1 MFGRVIM
8 IPSKKRKE
16 DSRKAVFLLSVR
28 RWQSVNEV
36 QPIRDRQTVK
46 DIYQYLMERN
56 PRNGIIYAMGI
67 YTGLR
72 ISDILNLRI
81 RDVRGRNN
89 IVLYEQK
96 TGKEKFIPINRF
108 LKKVLEG
115 YIEGRKDYEFLF
127 LSPKPPNNH
136 LSRQQVYNILSEAAR
151 HFGIE
156 ERIGTHTLRKTFGY
170 HYYLKTHD
178 VATLMKLFNH
188 SSEEITLRYI
198 GITNETLANVY
209 KDIDLLG

>member
-1 MFGRVIM
+1 MN
-8 IPSKKRKE
+8 K
-16 DSRKAVFLLSVR
+16 
-28 RWQSVNEV
+28 V
-36 QPIRDRQTVK
+36 QPIRDKQLVK
-46 DIYQYLMERN
+46 DIYQYLLERN
-56 PRNGIIYAMGI
+56 PRDGIIYAMGI

-72 ISDILNLRI
+72 ISDILNLRV
-81 RDVRGRNN
+81 RDVRGREN
-89 IVLYEQK
+89 ILLFERK

-108 LKKVLEG
+108 LKKILEK
-115 YIEGRKDYEFLF
+115 YIEGRKDYEYLF

-136 LSRQQVYNILSEAAR
+136 LTRQQVYNILSSAAE

-178 VATLMKLFNH
+178 VGTLMKLFNH

-198 GITNETLANVY
+198 GITDDTLASVY
-209 KDIDLLG
+209 KDVDLLA